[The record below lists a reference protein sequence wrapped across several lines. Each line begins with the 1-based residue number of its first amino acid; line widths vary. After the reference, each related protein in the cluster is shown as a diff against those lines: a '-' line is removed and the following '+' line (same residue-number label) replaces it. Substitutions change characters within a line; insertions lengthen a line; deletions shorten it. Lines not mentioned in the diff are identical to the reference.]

1 MYDFT
6 SIYRASSVPDA
17 IAALE
22 REPRAVVIAGGSDVL
37 IKIREGK
44 LAGVPLVSI
53 HGLDAELAGV
63 SLLENGDLAIG
74 PLTTFRGVTRDPLI

>member
-44 LAGVPLVSI
+44 LAGVALRSSVIMAKP
-53 HGLDAELAGV
+53 
-63 SLLENGDLAIG
+63 
-74 PLTTFRGVTRDPLI
+74 